1 MTLQGGSQGSECS
14 DHSLYVK
21 MKVKLLSHVG
31 LFGTPGTVACQA
43 PLSVG
48 FPRQE
53 YWSGLP
59 FPSPGDLPDPGIEP
73 ASPALQGDSFTV
85 WAVRESLYV
94 LMCYWFSP
102 LASKYWS
109 ASWSGCRNGE
119 SKMRGVS
126 KVSPSQVAKVKVKP
140 LSRAQLWWDFPGE
153 STGVGCHFLLQGI
166 FPTQGSNLGLPHCR
180 QTLYHLSH

>member
-1 MTLQGGSQGSECS
+1 MTWQEGSQWSECS

-85 WAVRESLYV
+85 WAIRESLYV

-126 KVSPSQVAKVKVKP
+126 KVSPSQVAKVKVKS
-140 LSRAQLWWDFPGE
+140 LSRARLFAIPWTAPPSMGFSRREYW
-153 STGVGCHFLLQGI
+153 S
-166 FPTQGSNLGLPHCR
+166 GLPFPSPGNLPDPGIESR
-180 QTLYHLSH
+180 SPTL